1 MAELPSRLALALV
14 HLDETLRRITELVAL
29 GRETVE
35 GDPFLPL
42 AAEQL
47 GIRLGHD
54 VEALPEQWRA
64 ERPAIPW
71 HSIRGLRNRLAHDYH
86 EIDFDLLWDAYAVA
100 VPGIRAGLS
109 EDLAAARAM
118 VDPLDEEPPV

>member
-1 MAELPSRLALALV
+1 MPAEMAPRVALALV
-14 HLDETLRRITELVAL
+14 NLAHTLDQIADLVAL
-29 GRETVE
+29 GREKVE

-54 VEALPEQWRA
+54 INALPQEWRE
-64 ERPAIPW
+64 ERRDIPW

-86 EIDFDLLWDAYAVA
+86 EIDFDLLWDAYAAA
-100 VPGIRAGLS
+100 VPGIRSGLADDI
-109 EDLAAARAM
+109 EAARAM
-118 VDPLDEEPPV
+118 VDRM